1 MKIFYGTKKLCLRKT
16 KLFLRRMQK
25 RHSSLIVCAA
35 CGGIFGR
42 VSVLADK
49 LLITKQG
56 DRLITAWTEDGRICR
71 LQAEPL
77 EGDGILGNIYVGKV
91 RNIVKNINAAFV
103 EFRKGQMG
111 YLPLQASSCPIATDS
126 VVHGQGRVLIGDEIL
141 VQVEREA
148 VKTKPPTLTG
158 RLEFAGKYVVLTAG
172 GHGVFLSKKI
182 KDRAVR
188 EEMSEF
194 LSACC
199 RGKGY
204 ALLARTN
211 SVGTSKEELERE
223 IAELESCYQ
232 DVVSRGRHMAQFTCL
247 HRALPAYLD
256 SIQGMYRDR
265 AVEVLTDD
273 EWVYGSVRDFLERR
287 GWSDAPEPVLWNP
300 EHGKMDA
307 VFNISRTVEKA
318 LQPKVWLKS
327 GAYLV
332 IQPTEALVSIDVN
345 TGKAV
350 SKKKDVQK
358 NFLKVNLEAAR
369 EIAVQIRLRNLSG
382 IILVDFI
389 DMLSKEANQELLA
402 VFRGE
407 LGRDPVPTSLV
418 DMTKLGLVELTRKK
432 VRKPFYEQLRED
444 RV

>member
-1 MKIFYGTKKLCLRKT
+1 
-16 KLFLRRMQK
+16 
-25 RHSSLIVCAA
+25 
-35 CGGIFGR
+35 
-42 VSVLADK
+42 
-49 LLITKQG
+49 
-56 DRLITAWTEDGRICR
+56 
-71 LQAEPL
+71 
-77 EGDGILGNIYVGKV
+77 
-91 RNIVKNINAAFV
+91 
-103 EFRKGQMG
+103 
-111 YLPLQASSCPIATDS
+111 
-126 VVHGQGRVLIGDEIL
+126 
-141 VQVEREA
+141 
-148 VKTKPPTLTG
+148 
-158 RLEFAGKYVVLTAG
+158 
-172 GHGVFLSKKI
+172 
-182 KDRAVR
+182 
-188 EEMSEF
+188 
-194 LSACC
+194 
-199 RGKGY
+199 
-204 ALLARTN
+204 
-211 SVGTSKEELERE
+211 
-223 IAELESCYQ
+223 
-232 DVVSRGRHMAQFTCL
+232 
-247 HRALPAYLD
+247 
-256 SIQGMYRDR
+256 
-265 AVEVLTDD
+265 
-273 EWVYGSVRDFLERR
+273 
-287 GWSDAPEPVLWNP
+287 
-300 EHGKMDA
+300 MDA

>member
-1 MKIFYGTKKLCLRKT
+1 
-16 KLFLRRMQK
+16 
-25 RHSSLIVCAA
+25 
-35 CGGIFGR
+35 
-42 VSVLADK
+42 
-49 LLITKQG
+49 
-56 DRLITAWTEDGRICR
+56 
-71 LQAEPL
+71 
-77 EGDGILGNIYVGKV
+77 
-91 RNIVKNINAAFV
+91 
-103 EFRKGQMG
+103 
-111 YLPLQASSCPIATDS
+111 
-126 VVHGQGRVLIGDEIL
+126 
-141 VQVEREA
+141 
-148 VKTKPPTLTG
+148 
-158 RLEFAGKYVVLTAG
+158 
-172 GHGVFLSKKI
+172 
-182 KDRAVR
+182 
-188 EEMSEF
+188 
-194 LSACC
+194 
-199 RGKGY
+199 
-204 ALLARTN
+204 
-211 SVGTSKEELERE
+211 
-223 IAELESCYQ
+223 
-232 DVVSRGRHMAQFTCL
+232 MAQFTCL

-407 LGRDPVPTSLV
+407 LGRI
-418 DMTKLGLVELTRKK
+418 RC
-432 VRKPFYEQLRED
+432 LRA
-444 RV
+444 

>member
-1 MKIFYGTKKLCLRKT
+1 M
-16 KLFLRRMQK
+16 M
-25 RHSSLIVCAA
+25 
-35 CGGIFGR
+35 
-42 VSVLADK
+42 VLADK
-49 LLITKQG
+49 LLITKQE
-56 DRLITAWTEDGRICR
+56 DRLITAWTENGRICR

-77 EGDGILGNIYVGKV
+77 GGDGILGNIYVGKV

-103 EFRKGQMG
+103 EFQRGRMG
-111 YLPLQASSCPIATDS
+111 YLSLQPAVCPIATDS
-126 VVHGQGRVLIGDEIL
+126 VVHGQGRVLIGDEII

-158 RLEFAGKYVVLTAG
+158 KLEFAGKYVVLTAG
-172 GHGVFLSKKI
+172 ENGVFLSRKI
-182 KDRAVR
+182 KDKAVR
-188 EEMSEF
+188 ERLSGF
-194 LSACC
+194 LSGRCS
-199 RGKGY
+199 GKDFG
-204 ALLARTN
+204 LLARTN
-211 SVGTSKEELERE
+211 SAGVPQEELEKE
-223 IAELESCYQ
+223 IEKLETCYE

-247 HRALPAYLD
+247 HQALPAYLE

-265 AVEVLTDD
+265 KMEVLTDD
-273 EWVYGSVRDFLERR
+273 AGIYGSIRDFLGRS

-307 VFNISRTVEKA
+307 VFNISKTVEKA

-345 TGKAV
+345 TGKAI

-358 NFLKVNLEAAR
+358 NFLKVNLEAAK
-369 EIAVQIRLRNLSG
+369 EIAVQLRLRNLSG

-389 DMLSKEANQELLA
+389 DMASKEANQELLD
-402 VFRGE
+402 VFRQE
-407 LGRDPVPTSLV
+407 LGKDPVPASLV
-418 DMTKLGLVELTRKK
+418 DMTKLGLVEVTRKK
-432 VRKPFYEQLRED
+432 VRKPFFEQLKED